1 MRSRPV
7 AKRDINDGFRRILY
21 DAMVLSASLRYI
33 RESKSY
39 KRRGPSHVDGYV
51 EAQTT
56 NALIQIRSMIDFL
69 GCHGQIREDTMT
81 IVQFFGCSKQSIAFP
96 ERKAAN
102 KYAAHKSWDA
112 VSKDANAG
120 ARQLSKR
127 EIIEL
132 GMRVLDG
139 FDRFRTECMKEMK
152 IKHNRHARRYEEIL
166 QENMSELKRL
176 GP

>member
-1 MRSRPV
+1 V
-7 AKRDINDGFRRILY
+7 TKRDINDGFRRILY

-51 EAQTT
+51 AAQTT
-56 NALIQIRSMIDFL
+56 NALIQIRSMINFL

-81 IVQFFGCSKQSIAFP
+81 IVQFFGCSKQSIDCP
-96 ERKAAN
+96 ERRAAN

-112 VSKDANAG
+112 VSKDVP
-120 ARQLSKR
+120 QVSKQK
-127 EIIEL
+127 IIEL

-139 FDRFRTECMKEMK
+139 FDKFRTQCMEETKMK
-152 IKHNRHARRYEEIL
+152 YNRHAKRYEEIL
-166 QENMSELKRL
+166 RDNISELKRL

>member
-1 MRSRPV
+1 MT
-7 AKRDINDGFRRILY
+7 KRDISDGFRRILY

-39 KRRGPSHVDGYV
+39 RRGGASRVDGYV

-69 GCHGQIREDTMT
+69 GCSGKIYEDTMT
-81 IVQFFGCSKQSIAFP
+81 VVQFFGCSKQSIAFP
-96 ERKAAN
+96 ERKASN

-112 VSKDANAG
+112 VSKDASAG
-120 ARQLSKR
+120 ARQLSKK
-127 EIIEL
+127 EIFEL
-132 GMRVLDG
+132 GMKVLAG
-139 FDRFRTECMKEMK
+139 FDRFRTECTRETK
-152 IKHNRHARRYEEIL
+152 IKSNPHARRYEEIL
-166 QENMSELKRL
+166 RENMSELKRL